1 MDISSDEFEEIQTQ
15 SLTPKRSLKRK
26 PSSSAEEHAA
36 ATLLSMINQQEKKC
50 FKRTS
55 PEKTFSKPDKNE
67 APAKLYNM
75 VDTAIANNQPTM
87 ESEKF
92 KWSYDKFNKAP
103 HLVYVDMN
111 EDKPINQMKI
121 SSYLIKMGYTQI
133 ESVSRIGY
141 KKCKVAFKCHK
152 EANNFSTESKLAE
165 FHLKAFIPPN
175 FTMKFG
181 LIFGIPTEFS
191 EKEIMEMA
199 VQDPLHPI
207 TYVQRIKT
215 RDKDT
220 KELVDTTRIK
230 VGFKA
235 DYVPQEIKLGFSI
248 VQCKYYMPILRQCYN
263 CQKFGHLANQCKTKS
278 SVCVNCGQ
286 NHRKEDCSSI
296 IKKCANCKGSHAAT
310 DKKCPSRGQFMN
322 IQKLM
327 VLKNYNYNEAKKATK
342 PSNFNYEEND
352 FPVLGNTNR
361 QKMNQ
366 EKSDPTLVADKSFSE
381 VARQNKQKKYHA
393 VDTTSK
399 LPIVPIGTL
408 NEQETTRERPVYD
421 EEIYQQHT
429 TTAMEKLVH
438 LLKKVTSNLDE
449 TNKITL
455 LESLSSLIM
464 SNNKQNEDI
473 TSKYGN
479 VETPTHTLNKSW

>member
-1 MDISSDEFEEIQTQ
+1 
-15 SLTPKRSLKRK
+15 
-26 PSSSAEEHAA
+26 
-36 ATLLSMINQQEKKC
+36 
-50 FKRTS
+50 
-55 PEKTFSKPDKNE
+55 
-67 APAKLYNM
+67 
-75 VDTAIANNQPTM
+75 
-87 ESEKF
+87 
-92 KWSYDKFNKAP
+92 
-103 HLVYVDMN
+103 
-111 EDKPINQMKI
+111 
-121 SSYLIKMGYTQI
+121 
-133 ESVSRIGY
+133 
-141 KKCKVAFKCHK
+141 
-152 EANNFSTESKLAE
+152 
-165 FHLKAFIPPN
+165 
-175 FTMKFG
+175 MKFG
-181 LIFGIPTEFS
+181 LIFGIRLEFS

-278 SVCVNCGQ
+278 SVCVNCSQ
-286 NHRKEDCSSI
+286 NHRKDDCSSI

-366 EKSDPTLVADKSFSE
+366 EKSDPTLVANKSFSE